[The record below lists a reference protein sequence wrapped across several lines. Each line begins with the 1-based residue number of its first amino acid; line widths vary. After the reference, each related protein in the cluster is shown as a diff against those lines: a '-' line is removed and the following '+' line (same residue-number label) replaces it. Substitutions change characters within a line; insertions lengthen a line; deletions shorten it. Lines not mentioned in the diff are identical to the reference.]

1 MGAAANPIEAD
12 ADADDDDASP
22 GLTAKFVGAIG
33 TSFAFR
39 GMADFQYLAPRC
51 RKLPVSLSDS
61 RMTMD
66 AYLDDITTNGG
77 WDGKDGGSGDG
88 AGDDGSAAAVS
99 PASAPAIVRAGEPT
113 GALAAAADAST
124 AVVADTMGAGLGAGP
139 EGGSGLSHTPGAL
152 GVPGASG
159 NVGTV
164 GTAGAIQGGS
174 GSGANM
180 DLHDDLDDDLC
191 LELVPPI
198 FSKIDLPHAYDIRK
212 RYGEMVKGQST
223 SSAAR
228 RRPQGREGAARE
240 RGRASASS
248 TEGGRESTEG
258 GARSITGGATG
269 ANVPAGG
276 ATGGGRGRGGGTSTN
291 HLWRNERCRV
301 PFMTMEPGER
311 VFEPILPTPTTDDM
325 NRMPGGADGNSGAGG
340 ANGAGGTS
348 GTGGAGGTSGTG
360 GAGGAGGSS
369 SNGSVLPGGT
379 PLPTVLQYGWRLFHQ
394 QPVWPRP
401 AILAKLVKELKGKRV
416 ATGGRSISSS
426 NTATAIV
433 EEILPQ
439 LAYTF
444 TKGPWRRLLIRRG
457 CDPREDP
464 STRIYQNL
472 EFRYGYHS
480 HGSATAKQGARKTG
494 EGAETSTKGAL
505 AEALVRRT
513 LPRRVVR
520 GMKDSAVPQ
529 PAAPAGDV
537 EDGGG
542 SDSGDGGGAAG
553 KADAGDAGLQTR
565 WGQSGDVVVDGFPI
579 KVSQCGHTLGGTHS
593 GGGMNAPAA
602 WLQD

>member
-1 MGAAANPIEAD
+1 
-12 ADADDDDASP
+12 
-22 GLTAKFVGAIG
+22 
-33 TSFAFR
+33 
-39 GMADFQYLAPRC
+39 MA
-51 RKLPVSLSDS
+51 
-61 RMTMD
+61 M
-66 AYLDDITTNGG
+66 
-77 WDGKDGGSGDG
+77 
-88 AGDDGSAAAVS
+88 
-99 PASAPAIVRAGEPT
+99 
-113 GALAAAADAST
+113 
-124 AVVADTMGAGLGAGP
+124 
-139 EGGSGLSHTPGAL
+139 
-152 GVPGASG
+152 
-159 NVGTV
+159 
-164 GTAGAIQGGS
+164 
-174 GSGANM
+174 
-180 DLHDDLDDDLC
+180 
-191 LELVPPI
+191 
-198 FSKIDLPHAYDIRK
+198 
-212 RYGEMVKGQST
+212 
-223 SSAAR
+223 
-228 RRPQGREGAARE
+228 E
-240 RGRASASS
+240 R
-248 TEGGRESTEG
+248 
-258 GARSITGGATG
+258 
-269 ANVPAGG
+269 
-276 ATGGGRGRGGGTSTN
+276 
-291 HLWRNERCRV
+291 
-301 PFMTMEPGER
+301 GER
-311 VFEPILPTPTTDDM
+311 VFEPLLPTPTTDDM
-325 NRMPGGADGNSGAGG
+325 NGMPGGADGI
-340 ANGAGGTS
+340 
-348 GTGGAGGTSGTG
+348 
-360 GAGGAGGSS
+360 GGAGGSS
-369 SNGSVLPGGT
+369 SDGSVLPGGT
-379 PLPTVLQYGWRLFHQ
+379 PLPTVPLPTVLQYGWRLFHQ

-553 KADAGDAGLQTR
+553 KADVGDAGLQTR

-579 KVSQCGHTLGGTHS
+579 KVSQCGHVWTVVRTV
-593 GGGMNAPAA
+593 AE
-602 WLQD
+602 